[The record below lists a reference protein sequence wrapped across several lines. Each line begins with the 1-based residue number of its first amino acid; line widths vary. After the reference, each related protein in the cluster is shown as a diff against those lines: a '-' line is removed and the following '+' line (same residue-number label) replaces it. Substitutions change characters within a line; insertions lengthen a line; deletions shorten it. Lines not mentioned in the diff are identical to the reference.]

1 DGVIQTKSLA
11 MQRAMRILVFD
22 QDFAPPESDPDWQP
36 RWTGD
41 PAWESRGKG
50 FVVDTRFDHESG
62 GKPAWL
68 NYRHWIRSGGDHVTQ
83 VKAPPPPGSA
93 DLTGISGMP
102 LWYDAD
108 HRTLCCRG
116 ALTTA
121 ERDDLLTK
129 CTDGAFRDAV
139 ERLYAESHIAP
150 ITDTYGYNR
159 SGPGGGG
166 GQVVRDLALSL
177 TLGYEAG
184 QGDFR
189 VEMTDG
195 AQRFACV
202 LDFSH
207 SELRLERDE
216 DAEPLRKT
224 TLLVPAVEHPLRLEF
239 AWMDHQLL
247 VAVDGRL
254 AFEPWDDPSPTVPDE
269 APLLPVRLGA
279 NGLKLYAANLRLYR
293 DIYYTE
299 PEGQPTDA
307 GWTLADEP
315 GRREYFML
323 GDNSPVSVDSRFWPR
338 SKSVTDASW
347 LGKPFLVHLP
357 ARTRPVRIGGHE
369 AQIRIPDP
377 ARIRYI
383 R

>member
-1 DGVIQTKSLA
+1 MRAGRLA
-11 MQRAMRILVFD
+11 
-22 QDFAPPESDPDWQP
+22 
-36 RWTGD
+36 
-41 PAWESRGKG
+41 GKG
-50 FVVDTRFDHESG
+50 FVVDTRFDNESG
-62 GKPAWL
+62 DKIAWL

-121 ERDDLLTK
+121 ERDDLLGK
-129 CTDGAFRDAV
+129 SEDGAFRDAV
-139 ERLYAESHIAP
+139 ERLYAQSHIAP
-150 ITDTYGYNR
+150 ITDSYGYNR
-159 SGPGGGG
+159 AGPGQGG
-166 GQVVRDLALSL
+166 GQVVRDLMIAL
-177 TLGYEAG
+177 TLGYESG
-184 QGDFR
+184 NGDFR
-189 VEMTDG
+189 VELTDG
-195 AQRFACV
+195 AQRYACV
-202 LDFSH
+202 FDFPR
-207 SELRLERDE
+207 SELRLEREGDH
-216 DAEPLRKT
+216 EPLRT
-224 TLLVPAVEHPLRLEF
+224 ATLSAAALERPLKVEF
-239 AWMDHQLL
+239 SWMDHQLL
-247 VAVDGRL
+247 VALDGRL
-254 AFEPWDDPSPTVPDE
+254 AFEPWQDSTETVPDE
-269 APLLPVRLGA
+269 VPLLPVRLGA
-279 NGLKLYAANLRLYR
+279 NGVKLYVANLRLYR

-299 PEGQPTDA
+299 PEDQPAHA
-307 GWTLADEP
+307 GWTLSDEP

-338 SKSVTDASW
+338 NKAVTEAAW

-357 ARTRPVRIGGHE
+357 ARTRPVRIAGRE